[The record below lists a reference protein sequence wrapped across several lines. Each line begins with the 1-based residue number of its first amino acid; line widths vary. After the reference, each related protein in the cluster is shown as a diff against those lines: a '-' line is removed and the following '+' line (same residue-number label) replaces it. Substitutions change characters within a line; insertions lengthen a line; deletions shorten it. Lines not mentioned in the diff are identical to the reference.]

1 MYIMYFPIRINYM
14 SLILRNE
21 LLLLVFYF
29 SVRRRHTFCALVT
42 VFQTYAHPILHHR
55 GDNVQP
61 EHQRGG
67 DRHEDDTAADHD
79 VRIVHGLGSTVP
91 TRDYLTVAVMA
102 AMAAR
107 GGHGQSPCRRSALRA
122 AGRGRRR
129 DAD

>member
-1 MYIMYFPIRINYM
+1 MTATGALAVPLRSTLATHPIGENAEGDARECVKGCY
-14 SLILRNE
+14 SQA
-21 LLLLVFYF
+21 
-29 SVRRRHTFCALVT
+29 HTD
-42 VFQTYAHPILHHR
+42 QEPILHHR
-55 GDNVQP
+55 GDDVQP

-67 DRHEDDTAADHD
+67 DPHEDDTAADHD
-79 VRIVHGLGSTVP
+79 VRVVHGLGSTVP

>member
-1 MYIMYFPIRINYM
+1 M
-14 SLILRNE
+14 
-21 LLLLVFYF
+21 
-29 SVRRRHTFCALVT
+29 RRLPTRSTHTNT
-42 VFQTYAHPILHHR
+42 ISPYTTHGRSHTDQEPILHHR
-55 GDNVQP
+55 GDDVQP

-67 DRHEDDTAADHD
+67 DPHEDDTAADHD
-79 VRIVHGLGSTVP
+79 VRVVHGLGSTVP